1 MRKMYF
7 ILMLAILA
15 MAPQYGV
22 AQKAQEIKIGC
33 SVDNMVVLYNNASA
47 WVELVDQP
55 NIKENNW
62 IQNPITNPLDS
73 KAKKH
78 FEDSPSSGIL
88 LLVEENGQTILH
100 CSYYTTS
107 KNMKGLWLGGDETYI
122 VDVDTGTR
130 YKARGS
136 YDPKLW
142 GQTFGV
148 KAPKGT
154 MLDFP
159 IFFPALPKSVRR
171 IKIYGVPKW
180 GLRGNEVINIYRR
193 SMSPD
198 GYDTIPNLRVPKLS
212 QPAHNYNKDDMGT
225 YAIYTDAH
233 LLAPIPEHTMAMW
246 RTPDATYLAIAYELN
261 WNQEYFGIQKG
272 TVLVDD
278 NTGKQYKLRETQGL
292 PLGPLFFIRGVA
304 GDMVAFVKVFEP
316 LPLTTTSV
324 SYHEP
329 DGEPFHVWGAS
340 WRGEHYL
347 NLSVSELRE
356 NQKKFNYYERVI
368 VE

>member
-1 MRKMYF
+1 MKKMYF
-7 ILMLAILA
+7 ILILAILA
-15 MAPQYGV
+15 MTPQYGI
-22 AQKAQEIKIGC
+22 AQETEKNILGEKTLLNTGYTI
-33 SVDNMVVLYNNASA
+33 VEYWNNPKRTES
-47 WVELVDQP
+47 
-55 NIKENNW
+55 NW
-62 IQNPITNPLDS
+62 IPNPQIVPVTKEGKKDLD
-73 KAKKH
+73 KY
-78 FEDSPSSGIL
+78 PSFGSLIMA
-88 LLVEENGQTILH
+88 EEKGQTILH
-100 CSYYTTS
+100 CLIYFTE
-107 KNMKGLWLGGDETYI
+107 KDPKGIWLGGDETYI
-122 VDVDTGTR
+122 VDVETGTR

-136 YDPKLW
+136 YDSRMW
-142 GQTFGV
+142 GETFGV
-148 KAPKGT
+148 KIPKNT

-159 IFFPALPKSVRR
+159 IYFPSLPKSVKK
-171 IKIYGVPKW
+171 IKIFGIPTW
-180 GLRGNEVINIYRR
+180 GQRGNEVITLYNIDNI
-193 SMSPD
+193 SAD
-198 GYDTIPNLRVPKLS
+198 EYDTIPNLRVPRLS

-225 YAIYTDAH
+225 YAVYTDAH
-233 LLAPIPEHTMAMW
+233 LLAPMPEHTMAMW

-278 NTGKQYKLRETQGL
+278 NTGKQYQLRETQGL